1 MGFSFTF
8 YNWFKPQYSLVLM
21 SCVFM
26 GFWYRFI
33 SFLLH
38 PRLGLNLLKN
48 SELSSLPSNP
58 LKGKEKERQRD

>member
-1 MGFSFTF
+1 
-8 YNWFKPQYSLVLM
+8 
-21 SCVFM
+21 M

-48 SELSSLPSNP
+48 SGLSSLPSNP
-58 LKGKEKERQRD
+58 LRGKEKERQRDWKENQGIFRQCSDWDYV

>member
-1 MGFSFTF
+1 
-8 YNWFKPQYSLVLM
+8 
-21 SCVFM
+21 M

-48 SELSSLPSNP
+48 SEGSLPSNP
-58 LKGKEKERQRD
+58 LKGKEKERQRDWKENHGIFSQCSDWDYV